1 MNAPAPVLEL
11 AQGRP
16 VCTSLNVAQ
25 HFKKRHDLVVRDI
38 RKLVRDLPTSY
49 DPLNFEEISY
59 LDNYGREQPAYQLT
73 RDGFTLLAFGFTGKR
88 ALAWKVKYIQAFNA
102 MEAEIMR
109 LRAAPS
115 ALPSGLEER
124 LARLELATAGDAE
137 ELLLARFR
145 QKAAAVIGPEVMQ
158 SCRMMAAQ
166 TYPHDDGK
174 RRALEAQLIHVQ
186 LSRVLNP
193 RPRARRKPTNH

>member
-1 MNAPAPVLEL
+1 MNTPAPILEL

-16 VCTSLNVAQ
+16 VCTSLNVAK
-25 HFKKRHDLVVRDI
+25 HFNKRHDLVVRDI
-38 RKLVRDLPTSY
+38 RKLVRDLPPSY

-102 MEAEIMR
+102 MEAEIAR
-109 LRAAPS
+109 LRAAPALS
-115 ALPSGLEER
+115 AGLEER
-124 LARLELATAGDAE
+124 LARLELAAAGDAE
-137 ELLLARFR
+137 ALLFARFR
-145 QKAAAVIGPEVMQ
+145 QQAAAVLGPEAMQ
-158 SCRMMAAQ
+158 TCNLLAAQ
-166 TYPHDDGK
+166 TFPHDDGK
-174 RRALEAQLIHVQ
+174 RRALEAQLINVQ